1 MQVSTYLVILHS
13 IFLFVMG
20 LLYLIILYYIV
31 RSEGMKMHAGVT
43 LATECIQSFS
53 NGSSRA
59 DSASLSSVQNIR
71 RIGVGMGSD
80 SSRFQVYICYIIKI
94 HATCLFT
101 LHLKLQ
107 LSMISRQS
115 YKSTVTGMLSVSS
128 NEKSQKRLLHGFCDG
143 LFTFFFLSF

>member
-1 MQVSTYLVILHS
+1 
-13 IFLFVMG
+13 MG
-20 LLYLIILYYIV
+20 LLYFIILYYIV

-80 SSRFQVYICYIIKI
+80 SSRFQVYKTLYLLYHFKI

-128 NEKSQKRLLHGFCDG
+128 NEKSQKRLLDGFCDG
-143 LFTFFFLSF
+143 LFIFFFLSF

>member
-13 IFLFVMG
+13 TFLIVMG
-20 LLYLIILYYIV
+20 LLYFIILYYIV

-80 SSRFQVYICYIIKI
+80 SSRFQVYICYIILKY
-94 HATCLFT
+94 TLPVCL
-101 LHLKLQ
+101 HY
-107 LSMISRQS
+107 I
-115 YKSTVTGMLSVSS
+115 
-128 NEKSQKRLLHGFCDG
+128 
-143 LFTFFFLSF
+143 

>member
-13 IFLFVMG
+13 TFLFVMG
-20 LLYLIILYYIV
+20 LLYFIILYYIV

-80 SSRFQVYICYIIKI
+80 SSRFQVYICYII
-94 HATCLFT
+94 F
-101 LHLKLQ
+101 
-107 LSMISRQS
+107 IS
-115 YKSTVTGMLSVSS
+115 
-128 NEKSQKRLLHGFCDG
+128 F
-143 LFTFFFLSF
+143 